1 MKIAV
6 SGASGSVGRNLIP
19 LLVQAGHTLLLVARD
34 PARVAG
40 QFPGLAVSSFARWEG
55 DARNYDFFL
64 HLAVRNNNQAGSLSE
79 FMEANANLTS
89 TLAEGARRAGI
100 SRFVYPSTVQAL
112 SPEASSPYVLSKV
125 AGMEAALMSFPGAVD
140 VVYLGLVHGQH
151 YSGKLSFLNK
161 LPRPFGSFF
170 FSLFSALRPTT
181 SAQKLVRYL
190 SISRPDGA
198 DNSSILT
205 DPKSQ
210 NPTYRFWRA
219 SLGAIFVLAVSLLSP
234 LLFLVWAIIIIEGGR
249 PGIFI
254 QERRGRGN
262 TVFNCVKFRTM
273 RNGTGSKGSHMV
285 DSDAVTKIGRILRR
299 LKVDELPQAWNI
311 VRGEMVLIGPRPCL
325 PNQEEVIAARQSR
338 DVVDYSPGLT
348 GWAQVN
354 GVDMSDPEALATYDA
369 LYLGL
374 QSISFDLRIIRGTLS
389 PIQRPPS
396 GERPHVG

>member
-1 MKIAV
+1 VKIAV

-19 LLVQAGHTLLLVARD
+19 LLVQAGHTLLLISRD
-34 PARVAG
+34 PAKVAD
-40 QFPGLAVSSFARWEG
+40 QFPGLAVASSVGWEE
-55 DARNYDFFL
+55 DARDYDIFL
-64 HLAVRNNNQAGSLSE
+64 HLAVRNNNQAGSLGE

-112 SPEASSPYVLSKV
+112 MPEASSPYVLSKI
-125 AGMEAALMSFPGAVD
+125 AGMEAAHMSFPGAVD
-140 VVYLGLVHGQH
+140 VVYLGLVHGHH

-161 LPRPFGSFF
+161 LPRSFGSFL
-170 FSLFSALRPTT
+170 FSLFSALKPTT
-181 SAQKLVRYL
+181 SVQRLVRYL
-190 SISRPDGA
+190 SLPRPAGA
-198 DNSSILT
+198 DHSSILS

-219 SLGAIFVLAVSLLSP
+219 SLGGVFVLAVSLLSP
-234 LLFLVWAIIIIEGGR
+234 LLFVVWAIIVIEGGR
-249 PGIFI
+249 PGIFT

-285 DSDAVTKIGRILRR
+285 DSDAVTKVGRILRR

-311 VRGEMVLIGPRPCL
+311 ARGEMALIGPRPCL

-338 DVVDYSPGLT
+338 EVVNYSPGLT

-354 GVDMSDPEALATYDA
+354 GVDMSEPEMLATYDSQ
-369 LYLGL
+369 YLGL
-374 QSISFDLRIIRGTLS
+374 QSVSFDLKIIRGTLI
-389 PIQRPPS
+389 PIHRPPS
-396 GERPHVG
+396 GERQHFG